1 MRPGEQVPSSA
12 RLQDFKIGGVR
23 RHGRAP
29 SLVVAVFES
38 GYPTTG
44 AFPCFTP
51 TDLTWGLQGPRWA
64 ALPPG
69 AAAIYCGG
77 SSGAGAIGSEA
88 RAPLP
93 TAFGVHNIPV
103 FGAPY
108 LSQPVTAS
116 ATGVVAPS
124 LTRLTGNVQAAVAQ
138 MSEPVTAAVA
148 ADGATAALAGVAVVG
163 GATSPPQV
171 APAPAKRARRA
182 ATPIGLRAVV
192 HDTNVGAGGDG
203 GGGDEDGGGV
213 PLSHTPTVAASMGG
227 LVLPA
232 GCDRP
237 YFKAV
242 EEASGPRPRY
252 HKRVSLGVTGTPH
265 YKCHYCDYISDR
277 CVLAALCGLPVPCQW
292 GLKWGRTSAATWRSI
307 PSRWRGAVNANVP
320 FLLQMPKFACRIT
333 PVCLAGLQREPC
345 SP

>member
-12 RLQDFKIGGVR
+12 RLQDFNENKIGGVR
-23 RHGRAP
+23 RRAP

-163 GATSPPQV
+163 G
-171 APAPAKRARRA
+171 
-182 ATPIGLRAVV
+182 
-192 HDTNVGAGGDG
+192 
-203 GGGDEDGGGV
+203 
-213 PLSHTPTVAASMGG
+213 
-227 LVLPA
+227 
-232 GCDRP
+232 
-237 YFKAV
+237 
-242 EEASGPRPRY
+242 
-252 HKRVSLGVTGTPH
+252 
-265 YKCHYCDYISDR
+265 
-277 CVLAALCGLPVPCQW
+277 